1 MPGAYGTGRRPL
13 TAHCPARVLIDDFHH
28 IRHLTALPPPRFVCL
43 GAPLATCALPK
54 GVTYLLTYL
63 LIVGS
68 VQGFR
73 LVSPPEGASYDS
85 RDGLALRIPFSH
97 NGSGAGA
104 PASVSESLGEE
115 SLGESLGECLGE
127 CLRFI
132 SASFAAAASA
142 CAWSECEI
150 VWA

>member
-1 MPGAYGTGRRPL
+1 ML
-13 TAHCPARVLIDDFHH
+13 TECWHSVARAIHNVKFLIGVHSFV
-28 IRHLTALPPPRFVCL
+28 ISASWVRFR
-43 GAPLATCALPK
+43 ASA
-54 GVTYLLTYL
+54 
-63 LIVGS
+63 
-68 VQGFR
+68 FR

-85 RDGLALRIPFSH
+85 RDGLALRSTFSH

-104 PASVSESLGEE
+104 PASVSERLGECLGESLGECLGE
-115 SLGESLGECLGE
+115 CLGKCLGESLGECLGE

-142 CAWSECEI
+142 CAWSGSEI

>member
-1 MPGAYGTGRRPL
+1 ML
-13 TAHCPARVLIDDFHH
+13 TECWHSVARAINNVKFLIDIVHS
-28 IRHLTALPPPRFVCL
+28 FVIS
-43 GAPLATCALPK
+43 ASSM
-54 GVTYLLTYL
+54 
-63 LIVGS
+63 IVGS

-73 LVSPPEGASYDS
+73 LVSPPEGASYGS